1 MEREIKLSG
10 GEISVLKSINRD
22 ERRPDFRAALVDKI
36 DDAETTQLLETLN
49 DLIAMDYLIANRV
62 GLRPVEDVEKSF
74 FRVNPTHSRDLRGSM
89 NPGKKREGQR
99 GCRERRG

>member
-10 GEISVLKSINRD
+10 GEISEMKMIGTSGAPTFGRL
-22 ERRPDFRAALVDKI
+22 LLDKI
-36 DDAETTQLLETLN
+36 DDAEKPEFVETLN

-74 FRVNPTHSRDLRGSM
+74 FRVNPTHSRDLRGAM

>member
-10 GEISVLKSINRD
+10 GEISVLKSINR
-22 ERRPDFRAALVDKI
+22 DKI

-74 FRVNPTHSRDLRGSM
+74 FRVNPTHSRDLRGAM